1 MQEKYQK
8 QSKRKLLNNEPSKQR
23 VEVGFTEEDFWI
35 MFNDITKDMM
45 FGTVEMTIIA
55 GAIDT
60 IKVNKNYKI
69 FEVVDKDGKKIVE
82 LK

>member
-1 MQEKYQK
+1 
-8 QSKRKLLNNEPSKQR
+8 
-23 VEVGFTEEDFWI
+23 

-45 FGTVEMTIIA
+45 FGTIEMTIIA

>member
-1 MQEKYQK
+1 LEKSQK
-8 QSKRKLLNNEPSKQR
+8 LQKKKYSNSEQTKQR

-45 FGTVEMTIIA
+45 FGTIEMTIIA